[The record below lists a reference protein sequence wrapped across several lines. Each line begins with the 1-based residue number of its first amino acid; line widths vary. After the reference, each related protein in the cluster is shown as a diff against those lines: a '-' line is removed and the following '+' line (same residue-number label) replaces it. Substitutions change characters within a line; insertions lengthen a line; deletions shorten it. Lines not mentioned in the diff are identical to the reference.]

1 MPRKKQT
8 PTGPREKYA
17 RDLGPLHRLLIRC
30 CPPSRWHKQ
39 PDGTRVVTADPLGV
53 KSIAF
58 LAAWL
63 SLDSYSLYKWIT
75 KGEVPPRRASAIVD
89 LAEGRATLADF
100 GPFIY
105 M

>member
-1 MPRKKQT
+1 MPRKKQPAT
-8 PTGPREKYA
+8 EPRAKFA

-30 CPPSRWHKQ
+30 CPPSRWVKH
-39 PDGTRVVTADPLGV
+39 PDGTRTVALDPVGV

-63 SLDSYSLYKWIT
+63 SLDSYSLYKWIS
-75 KGEVPPRRASAIVD
+75 KGEVPSRRASAVVD